1 MFRLFPTQV
10 YSETGEKIG
19 TALVIEKLVD
29 PQRNE
34 LYFRL
39 KDGRIGR
46 ATHGGHG
53 CTIVDPSKLSVLRR
67 TY

>member
-1 MFRLFPTQV
+1 MLRLFPTQV
-10 YSETGEKIG
+10 YSETDQKIG
-19 TALVIEKLVD
+19 TALVIEKLVE

-46 ATHGGHG
+46 STHAGHG
-53 CTIVDPSKLSVLRR
+53 CTIVDSSQLPVSRR